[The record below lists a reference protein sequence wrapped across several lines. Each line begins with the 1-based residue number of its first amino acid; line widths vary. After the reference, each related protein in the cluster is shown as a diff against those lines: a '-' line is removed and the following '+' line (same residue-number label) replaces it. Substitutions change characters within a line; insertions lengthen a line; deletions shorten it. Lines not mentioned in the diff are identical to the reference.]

1 MLDVMSH
8 TRPQILMSPFCLTS
22 MARPLDAVEVDATT
36 REGVVKSLVG
46 ESKGFQINF
55 TLSGRGAIDS
65 ALNLLGLDADA
76 EVLIATT
83 TQSSYISS
91 CVTSSIEKICNW
103 SRKPS
108 ANTRA
113 IFCIHEFGFPAKHPE
128 EFRNLNVPIISDCAY
143 ALGVDRASHYSY
155 FPADFYIFSF
165 SKSFAMPSGG
175 AVVSRMTYPTEDYVD
190 AEVARHLLINAHN
203 HLSRIPIYVEE
214 RKKIWDLYREFFLER
229 GLAPHSIQSDAE
241 GAIPHAFV
249 VAHENQNHLNSVR
262 KYLNSINIESSIFF
276 GNGGYFLP
284 CHHNMSENAVSY
296 VVKEF
301 LQGMHK

>member
-22 MARPLDAVEVDATT
+22 MASPFEAFKADATT
-36 REGVVKSLVG
+36 REGVVNALIG
-46 ESKGFQINF
+46 ESKRFQINF
-55 TLSGRGAIDS
+55 TMNGRGAINA
-65 ALNLLGLDADA
+65 ALNLLGLDSDA
-76 EVLIATT
+76 EVLISTT
-83 TQSSYISS
+83 TQGLYISS
-91 CVTSSIEKICNW
+91 CVTSSIEKVCNW

-108 ANTRA
+108 PNTRA
-113 IFCIHEFGFPAKHPE
+113 IFCIHEFGFPAKLPE
-128 EFRNLNVPIISDCAY
+128 EFHHLNVPIISDCAY
-143 ALGVDRASHYSY
+143 ALGANRACHYSH

-175 AVVSRMTYPTEDYVD
+175 AVVSRTKYQATDDVD
-190 AEVARHLLINAHN
+190 AEVANHLLINVHN
-203 HLSRIPIYVEE
+203 HLKKTPVYVEL
-214 RKKIWDLYREFFLER
+214 RKKIWNLYQGAFAEC
-229 GLAPHSIQSDAE
+229 GLVPHSIQSDAK

-249 VAHENQNHLNSVR
+249 VAHANRNELNSIR
-262 KYLNSINIESSIFF
+262 THLNSINIESSIFF
-276 GNGGYFLP
+276 QNNGYFLP